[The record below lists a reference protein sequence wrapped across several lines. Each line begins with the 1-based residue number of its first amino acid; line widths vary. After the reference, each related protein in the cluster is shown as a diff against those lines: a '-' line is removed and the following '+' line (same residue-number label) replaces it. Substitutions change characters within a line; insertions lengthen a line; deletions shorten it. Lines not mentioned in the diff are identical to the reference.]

1 MIRVDKLVGEMA
13 AKGISGKEMAKRI
26 GIAPK
31 TFYEKMKKGVFG
43 TDEVEIMIEVL
54 QLSDPMSIF
63 FARSVTS
70 KVTERRAHKGERG
83 GKRKSLSNRQAN

>member
-31 TFYEKMKKGVFG
+31 TFYEKKKKGVFG

-63 FARSVTS
+63 FARSATS
-70 KVTERRAHKGERG
+70 KSTKTQGE
-83 GKRKSLSNRQAN
+83 

>member
-31 TFYEKMKKGVFG
+31 TFYEKMKKGVFR

-70 KVTERRAHKGERG
+70 KVTKTQGA
-83 GKRKSLSNRQAN
+83 

>member
-31 TFYEKMKKGVFG
+31 TFYEKMKKGVFS

-63 FARSVTS
+63 FARSVTLKS
-70 KVTERRAHKGERG
+70 YKNAGRIREGVKKWMNSRG
-83 GKRKSLSNRQAN
+83 RL